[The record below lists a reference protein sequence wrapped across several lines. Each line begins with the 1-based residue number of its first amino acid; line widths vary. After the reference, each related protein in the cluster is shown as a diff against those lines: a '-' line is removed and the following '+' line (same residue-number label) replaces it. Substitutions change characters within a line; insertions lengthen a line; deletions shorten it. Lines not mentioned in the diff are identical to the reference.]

1 MALIISVLWERAM
14 PSKQF
19 LIAAMARS
27 YIQGNL
33 TLRIFLAVLKT
44 MGMKL
49 FVELQRVTARLR
61 TAPRA

>member
-1 MALIISVLWERAM
+1 M

>member
-14 PSKQF
+14 PANKTT
-19 LIAAMARS
+19 IAGMARS

-49 FVELQRVTARLR
+49 FVELQRVTACLR

>member
-1 MALIISVLWERAM
+1 LWERAM